1 MDDIQTA
8 TRSFNGVKVFGS
20 AILRL
25 PPDTASILI
34 AVSRLEKQPKDAF
47 AAARTGAQAVH
58 AYLQKLGLKD
68 FSASRVTLSQ
78 EHRYSN
84 GEQLFVG
91 YQARIGY
98 SVFLRELDRVDEVVA
113 GLITAGANELNA
125 VTFQTTRLKDVRA
138 DARRQAILAAREKA
152 EVYAS
157 AAGIS
162 LGHVIGIEDVN
173 PEVLSGRS
181 ESHVKRELST
191 DDPGEQKAIDPG
203 AITVGAAVTVIFA
216 IRQPTS
222 AG

>member
-1 MDDIQTA
+1 M
-8 TRSFNGVKVFGS
+8 
-20 AILRL
+20 
-25 PPDTASILI
+25 
-34 AVSRLEKQPKDAF
+34 
-47 AAARTGAQAVH
+47 
-58 AYLQKLGLKD
+58 
-68 FSASRVTLSQ
+68 
-78 EHRYSN
+78 
-84 GEQLFVG
+84 
-91 YQARIGY
+91 
-98 SVFLRELDRVDEVVA
+98 
-113 GLITAGANELNA
+113 
-125 VTFQTTRLKDVRA
+125 TFQTTRLKDVRA

-203 AITVGAAVTVIFA
+203 AITVGAAVTVMIA